1 MNDALYYVMDVLLS
15 LAALLFLMRF
25 LVQAVRADFYNPI
38 SQSIVKIT
46 DPVLKPLRVVIPSY
60 QNLDFAAFIAA
71 MVAKCLFLYGTSMV
85 SGQDIGNIVQLIGV
99 GLLQT
104 LLLVLRIFYWSILIG
119 IIASFIAPQND
130 HPLLLLIYQI
140 TEPLLAPARKLLP
153 AMGGLDFSPI
163 IVFLILGVIERIL
176 PSLFST
182 LLF

>member
-1 MNDALYYVMDVLLS
+1 MNDALYYIMDVLLS

-25 LVQAVRADFYNPI
+25 LLQAVRADFYNPI

-46 DPVLKPLRVVIPSY
+46 DPVLKPLRVVMPSY
-60 QNLDFAAFIAA
+60 QNLDFAAFVAA
-71 MVAKCLFLYGTSMV
+71 MLAKCLFIYGAASMSGSSYGT
-85 SGQDIGNIVQLIGV
+85 IIQLIGT

-176 PSLFST
+176 PNLFSAW
-182 LLF
+182 LF